1 MNFRSLVWYDQ
12 RMIFGAFLYDAA
24 ILVGGESLIDY
35 PRRRVRGVGINGKR
49 DGVRG

>member
-1 MNFRSLVWYDQ
+1 LDLWSLGWYDQ

-35 PRRRVRGVGINGKR
+35 PRRVRGVGINGKR